1 MGAMDSGD
9 PSTAAP
15 ADRPRVLVCDDSA
28 SMRALLRSLLE
39 PGCAVHATPTAEE
52 ALADAP
58 RFGPDLILSDL
69 LLPGMSGSELCR
81 AVRALPALDG
91 VPFVLVT
98 TFGGPDARADGLEA
112 GADDYLVKP
121 IRPREL
127 LARVASLVRLRRVLL
142 ALEERSRELER
153 ANEALRDTRD
163 QLVRVEKLA
172 AVGSLAAGLAHEINN
187 PLAYIKAGAAQLV
200 RFVDELRRDAD
211 AALGLA
217 GHGWEA
223 EELRTRVADTHSEA
237 SDVARA
243 LADGS
248 KRLERLAADLRVV
261 STPTSGTEELV
272 DPSDAL
278 DAAWT
283 VIRSRF
289 PSLPRYEVH
298 LQPGPPIQSSHA
310 LITQALLPV
319 LERAVVAAG
328 PEGSLLVDL
337 EQIPGGVELRVRDS
351 GPGIPPEMLPRI
363 FDPFFTARPG
373 SSAGGLGLAVAYG
386 IAHGLGGDIS
396 VLSPPGA
403 GATFRVRIPRLPG
416 SFVPARLAR
425 PGMAAVPTSSR
436 PR

>member
-1 MGAMDSGD
+1 VARDLQQWASMEPGPPPIAV
-9 PSTAAP
+9 ST
-15 ADRPRVLVCDDSA
+15 DRARILVCDDSA

-39 PGCAVHATPTAEE
+39 PHHEVHLTATAEE

-58 RFGPDLILSDL
+58 RFGPDVILSDL
-69 LLPGMSGSELCR
+69 LLPGMSGNELCR
-81 AVRALPALDG
+81 AIRALPAMDG

-127 LARVASLVRLRRVLL
+127 LARVGSLVRLRRVLQ
-142 ALEERSRELER
+142 ALEERTRELER
-153 ANEALRDTRD
+153 ANIALRDTRD

-200 RFVDELRRDAD
+200 EFVDELRKAAD
-211 AALGLA
+211 EALTLGAGGVAA
-217 GHGWEA
+217 ED
-223 EELRTRVADTHSEA
+223 LRLHVADTHAEA

-261 STPTSGTEELV
+261 STPASGTHELV
-272 DPSDAL
+272 EPSDAL

-289 PSLPRYEVH
+289 QDLPRYEVR

-310 LITQALLPV
+310 LVTQALLPV
-319 LERAVVAAG
+319 LERAVVMAG
-328 PEGSLLVDL
+328 PEGSLVVEL
-337 EQIPGGVELRVRDS
+337 EQIPGGVEFRVRDS
-351 GPGIPPEMLPRI
+351 GPGIPPEVLPRI

-396 VLSPPGA
+396 VVSPPST
-403 GATFRVRIPRLPG
+403 GATFRVRLPRLPG
-416 SFVPARLAR
+416 SFVPPIA
-425 PGMAAVPTSSR
+425 
-436 PR
+436 PRA

>member
-1 MGAMDSGD
+1 MRTMDPGD
-9 PSTAAP
+9 PSTASP
-15 ADRPRVLVCDDSA
+15 AYRPRVLVCDDSA

-39 PGCAVHATPTAEE
+39 PGYEVHATNTAEE

-69 LLPGMSGSELCR
+69 LLPGMSGSELCQ
-81 AVRALPALDG
+81 ALRALPAMDE

-127 LARVASLVRLRRVLL
+127 LARVGSLVRLRRVLL
-142 ALEERSRELER
+142 ALEERTRELER
-153 ANEALRDTRD
+153 ANLALRDTRD

-187 PLAYIKAGAAQLV
+187 PLSYIKAGAAQLV
-200 RFVDELRRDAD
+200 RFVDELRKDAD
-211 AALGLA
+211 AALGLS
-217 GHGWEA
+217 GGGREA
-223 EELRTRVADTHSEA
+223 EELRTRVADTHAEA

-248 KRLERLAADLRVV
+248 NRLERLAADLRVV
-261 STPTSGTEELV
+261 STPASGSEELV
-272 DPSDAL
+272 EPSDAL

-289 PSLPRYEVH
+289 QSLPRYEVH

-319 LERAVVAAG
+319 LERAVVSAG
-328 PEGSLLVDL
+328 PEGSLVVDL

-351 GPGIPPEMLPRI
+351 GPGIPPDVVPRI
-363 FDPFFTARPG
+363 FDPFFTSRPG

-403 GATFRVRIPRLPG
+403 GAIFRVRIPRLPG
-416 SFVPARLAR
+416 GFVPAGVAR
-425 PGMAAVPTSSR
+425 PGTAPTGSR